1 MKIIEGFILRDIM
14 GQATIIGEGAAQV
27 DFNKLITLNATATF
41 LWRSVEG
48 KEFDINT
55 LANLLVE
62 EYGISTELAKKDAA
76 HIAEKWVEVG
86 IVK

>member
-1 MKIIEGFILRDIM
+1 M
-14 GQATIIGEGAAQV
+14 
-27 DFNKLITLNATATF
+27 
-41 LWRSVEG
+41 EG
-48 KEFDINT
+48 KEFDIDT